1 MDDYRNA
8 VDAAIEEGIEVTYVD
23 CDLQENDEMKP
34 EVLYRAQAIN
44 PGTYLNLRS
53 GPSTKYAAI
62 KRIPRGEFVDV
73 IEETSDEWLK
83 VIFDG
88 TTGYAMSRSGE
99 ETYLMPL
106 DKPDADTADKNDEAA
121 EDKWLSVKAKAQE
134 LIDAINQAM
143 GDGKNGE

>member
-8 VDAAIEEGIEVTYVD
+8 VDAAIEEGIEVIYVD

-34 EVLYRAQAIN
+34 EALYRAQAIN

-73 IEETSDEWLK
+73 IEETSDVWLK
-83 VIFDG
+83 VIYDG
-88 TTGYAMSRSGE
+88 TLGYAMSRYGE
-99 ETYLMPL
+99 EIYLMPL
-106 DKPDADTADKNDEAA
+106 NRPEDDTADKNDEAA